1 MGGTSQATRRAS
13 GGTLSPT
20 GTQGLEASQLRHA
33 EGAAGLAG
41 FESWLCRLLAGLLG
55 WALNLSVPQFPL
67 IYNVE
72 VMTTPKS

>member
-33 EGAAGLAG
+33 EGAGLAG
-41 FESWLCRLLAGLLG
+41 FESRLCRLLAGLLG

>member
-1 MGGTSQATRRAS
+1 MGGTSQATQRAS

-20 GTQGLEASQLRHA
+20 GTQGLEASQLHHA
-33 EGAAGLAG
+33 EGAGLAG
-41 FESWLCRLLAGLLG
+41 FESRLCLLLVGPLG

-67 IYNVE
+67 IYNME